1 MKNSFIVSIVIIFI
15 LLISKSCVTP
25 NINYTPQKI
34 DTSKTLQTIAFGS
47 CNKSDMPQDYWQNI
61 GKTNPDLWI
70 WLGDIIYADT
80 FGKLYGTFRFGFI
93 ILSKIGCGL
102 TI

>member
-1 MKNSFIVSIVIIFI
+1 
-15 LLISKSCVTP
+15 
-25 NINYTPQKI
+25 
-34 DTSKTLQTIAFGS
+34 
-47 CNKSDMPQDYWQNI
+47 MPQDYWQNI